1 MSPTPRVDNA
11 FMVER
16 LRKTRESLLDLSRRN
31 RLINCPK
38 SNARSKRLDIV
49 DERSDEIFR
58 MLVVEGR
65 AFSFLAGASDESGD
79 DTSDNGDSML
89 PPPEEV
95 QDTELAD
102 RHRDTKLQTRI
113 SLKKLQDRLLDLY
126 YDAKTFE
133 EEQGVSSLFL
143 AVGFLEWYESESSD
157 KPNFAPLILLP
168 VDLERNTAQV
178 RFKLR
183 FREEELSANLS
194 MQAKLKREFNIALPD
209 FPDEGLSLNPSEY
222 FHNVEKSVGSQPRW
236 RIHPNEMTLWFFSFA
251 KYLMYRDLAPET
263 WPAAGSITDNG
274 IIQRLFGNREATSES
289 PLFRDDEAMDNHLSV
304 SHVIHVTDADSS
316 QSAVIEEVRRGRSM
330 VVQGPPGTGKSQTIT
345 NILASAVADG
355 KKVLFVCEKMAALEV
370 VQGRLEHIGLG
381 PMCVELHSHKANKK
395 DFLKELDK
403 TLQLKRPREVSFY
416 SQKES
421 LELIRDRLNSHAM
434 AMNTPV
440 ANSELTPYQILGHL
454 VNHNSRGIRSP
465 KFQIKNI
472 ADRTPA
478 EFRIQLHRLEE
489 LKLALRDVGTLSE
502 HPWRGIRLSTPLLPS
517 DKQRVREV
525 IEELSESTQAIK
537 ECGEK
542 IGRFAHVGVPAH
554 ASQTWFEKQ
563 LPLFHVLCD
572 TPEEMDQGAIAHEV
586 WNGKQKHIAEIVEL
600 GLRLKSKLQRLSD
613 LFTDEAWTFN
623 LNPVRRM
630 LVGHGRS
637 WFRLLN
643 REYRAAIATLSGL
656 LRCDLPRTF
665 EERRELVDDMIAAQK
680 GHGVFEGEQSQI
692 VASAFGRL
700 WRGIDSDFTALKR
713 IVDWESASR
722 KSRVHEQFRMIAS
735 RIGNRPKLREAVR
748 QLETELARFPG
759 LLLQTQQLLQP
770 ESGHI
775 LGKSDVQQVAI
786 SEVNQVLS
794 DWRGSLDRLSQWVG
808 LNIRLAQLESAGLAE
823 VRRCLESGQVSGED
837 VVDQFRQAY
846 FEGLLRRAYTQCP
859 SLSQFSGLSQ
869 DHWIAE
875 FRKLDLQ
882 SIENS
887 RFEVSSAHLSGLNGN
902 VPAKQMTLIKREI
915 EKKMRHI
922 PIRRLLKEAG
932 QAVQAIKPV
941 FMMSPISISQFLEP
955 GVLEFDLLV
964 MDEAS
969 QITPED
975 ALGSLARCKQFVV
988 VGDSK
993 QLPPTSFF
1001 RKTAE
1006 DDDDDDDTEVKA
1018 SNIESILG
1026 MCRASGLPERMLRWH
1041 YRSQH
1046 ESLIAVSNKEFYD
1059 NRLYI
1064 VPSPSQSHE
1073 HLGLR
1078 FRHIPQGRFGR
1089 GTTTSNVI
1097 EAGEV
1102 AKAVMA
1108 HAKLLPTKSLGVA
1121 AFSVSQR
1128 DAIRDELELLRRE
1141 DPSAESFFA
1150 VSGPSEFFVKNLENI
1165 QGDER
1170 DVIMISVGYAKPE
1183 GGGELSM
1190 AFGPLSSEGG
1200 ERRLNVLIT
1209 RARERCEVFSSITH
1223 DDIDLSRA
1231 KSRGVAAFKTF
1242 LRYAATGILDSIE
1255 ATGKDFDSEFEREV
1269 HRAITES
1276 GYTVHTQVGTAGFRI
1291 DLAVVDPDK
1300 PGRYLLGIECDGATY
1315 HSSRSARDRDRLRQA
1330 VLESRGWKIHRIWST
1345 DWFQQPEA
1353 QLQKVLDAIELN
1365 RTTLVSPSVDV
1376 VPELDLTTPR
1386 SAATTAPE

>member
-1 MSPTPRVDNA
+1 
-11 FMVER
+11 MVER

-38 SNARSKRLDIV
+38 SNTRSKRLDIV
-49 DERSDEIFR
+49 DERSDEVFR

-65 AFSFLAGASDESGD
+65 AFSFLPGAGDKSGN
-79 DTSDNGDSML
+79 DTFDNSIPML
-89 PPPEEV
+89 PLPEELPECDV
-95 QDTELAD
+95 AD
-102 RHRDTKLQTRI
+102 RHLDTKLQTR
-113 SLKKLQDRLLDLY
+113 LPPKKLQDRLLDLY
-126 YDAKTFE
+126 YDARTSE

-143 AVGFLEWYESESSD
+143 AIGFLEWYDSDSSD
-157 KPNFAPLILLP
+157 ISNFAPLILLP
-168 VDLERNTAQV
+168 VDLERSTARSQ
-178 RFKLR
+178 FKLR

-194 MQAKLKREFNIALPD
+194 LQSKLREFNIALPD
-209 FPDEGLSLNPSEY
+209 FPDEGMPLNPSEY
-222 FHNVEKSVGSQPRW
+222 FQKVEEAVGSQPRW

-251 KYLMYRDLAPET
+251 KYLMYRDLAPES
-263 WPAAGSITDNG
+263 WPATGAITDNG
-274 IIQRLFGNREATSES
+274 IIQRLFGNCESTSES
-289 PLFRDDEAMDNHLSV
+289 PLFGDGEEMDKHLST
-304 SHVIHVTDADSS
+304 SHMIHVTDADSS
-316 QSAVIEEVRRGRSM
+316 QSAVIEEVRRGRSL

-370 VQGRLEHIGLG
+370 VQGRLEQIGLG
-381 PMCVELHSHKANKK
+381 AMCVELHSHKANKK
-395 DFLKELDK
+395 DLLKDLDK
-403 TLQLKRPREVSFY
+403 TLQLTRPLAVSF
-416 SQKES
+416 SDQKES
-421 LELIRDRLNSHAM
+421 LELIRDRLNAHAKV
-434 AMNTPV
+434 MNTEV
-440 ANSELTPYQILGHL
+440 ANSGLTPYQILGHL
-454 VNHNSRGIRSP
+454 VNYNSRGIRSP
-465 KFQIKNI
+465 KFQVKNL
-472 ADRTPA
+472 ADKTPS
-478 EFRIQLHRLEE
+478 EFRVQVNLLEE
-489 LKLALRDVGTLSE
+489 LKLALRDAGVLSE
-502 HPWRGIRLSTPLLPS
+502 HPWQGVRLSTPLLPS
-517 DKQRVREV
+517 DKERVREV
-525 IEELSESTQAIK
+525 IEELRESIQTLK
-537 ECGEK
+537 VCGEQIGK
-542 IGRFAHVGVPAH
+542 IAHIGVPAD
-554 ASQTWFEKQ
+554 ASQSWFEKQ

-586 WNGKQKHIAEIVEL
+586 WNGQQKQISEIVDL

-623 LNPVRRM
+623 LNPVRRA

-637 WFRLLN
+637 WFRSLN
-643 REYRAAIATLSGL
+643 SEYRAAIATLSGL
-656 LRCDLPRTF
+656 LRSDVPRTYD
-665 EERRELVDDMIAAQK
+665 ERRELVDDMIAAQK
-680 GHGVFEGEQSQI
+680 GHGAFEGEQSQV
-692 VASAFGRL
+692 VASAFGIL

-722 KSRVHEQFRMIAS
+722 KARVHEQFRKIAS
-735 RIGNRPKLREAVR
+735 RISQRPQLRDAVR
-748 QLETELARFPG
+748 LLETELSRLPS
-759 LLLQTQQLLQP
+759 LLLTTQQLLQP

-775 LGKSDVQQVAI
+775 LGKSDVQLIAI
-786 SEVNQVLS
+786 SEVSHVLA
-794 DWRGSLDRLSQWVG
+794 DWRGSLDRLPQWVG
-808 LNIRLAQLESAGLAE
+808 LNIRLGQLEKVGLAD
-823 VRRCLESGQVSGED
+823 VRTCLESNLVSGED
-837 VVDQFRQAY
+837 VVDQYRHAY
-846 FEGLLRRAYTQCP
+846 FEGLLRLAYAKCP

-875 FRKLDLQ
+875 FRELDLQ
-882 SIENS
+882 SIQNARS
-887 RFEVSSAHLSGLNGN
+887 EVSSAHLSGLNLN

-915 EKKMRHI
+915 EKKIRHI

-993 QLPPTSFF
+993 QLPPTGFF
-1001 RKTAE
+1001 RKTAGDD

-1046 ESLIAVSNKEFYD
+1046 ESLIAVSNNEFYD

-1073 HLGLR
+1073 QLGLR
-1078 FRHIPQGRFGR
+1078 FRHIPHGRFGR

-1097 EAGEV
+1097 EAREV
-1102 AKAVMA
+1102 AQAVMA
-1108 HAKLLPTKSLGVA
+1108 HAKLWPTKSLGVA

-1128 DAIRDELELLRRE
+1128 DAIRKELELLCR
-1141 DPSAESFFA
+1141 DDSSAESFFA
-1150 VSGPSEFFVKNLENI
+1150 MRGPNEFFVKNLENI

-1190 AFGPLSSEGG
+1190 NFGPLSSEGG

-1223 DDIDLSRA
+1223 DDIDMTRA
-1231 KSRGVAAFKTF
+1231 KTRGVGAFKTF

-1269 HRAITES
+1269 SRAISES
-1276 GYTVHTQVGTAGFRI
+1276 GFTVHPQVGTAGFRI

-1353 QLQKVLDAIELN
+1353 QLRKVLDAIELN
-1365 RTTLVSPSVDV
+1365 RTTLVSLSVDA
-1376 VPELDLTTPR
+1376 VPEPALTTPHSE
-1386 SAATTAPE
+1386 SATHLE